1 MEVNHNTHQQLAIGI
16 TSGLLFLTTVVVAI
30 RLYIRYILLK
40 AGSAGWDDLT
50 VSIAWVGD
58 GTWSFCCYIFWYA
71 YDLTSADEAR
81 LTPAINVEINSG
93 LGRHISE
100 LIKEQIHNFEL
111 SLFIVIQ
118 FYSVGL
124 NIVKISFLI
133 QFYRIFPDRRIR
145 QICVYF
151 AFFSFLWMIGHN
163 ILYALSC
170 VPTTG
175 VVNNPHL
182 EDICVPIL
190 PVWTAN
196 SSINVCTDL
205 IIFSIPMRPVWV
217 MPLLQRQRYLLIGIF
232 CFGFIVVIISI
243 VRIPTLSHGAS
254 SPDPIFT
261 NVQTA
266 LWSLAELETAILCTS
281 LPILRPIVARFMRGV
296 APPDAADGE
305 MKGPHGQ
312 SQNVEEVRRGPRQLP
327 GESLLIPT
335 EMTGSTLKSA
345 TQQFK
350 SKTSTIDEEEVDP
363 LPLRSKNV
371 NKWPLRSSEREERLI
386 PSPLGSNP
394 PGSIKDVV
402 VRSSIGPL
410 RSPTYD
416 EMLPPHFLE
425 NGAPKRKAK
434 MATRGTQTVIT
445 WDPLVDPFQVPEA
458 IEPPGS
464 KEVDLEANRAA
475 LRVGHG
481 QEHADRIGEAQE
493 TVSPLVSDARDRREH
508 PETRSVASRSTRG
521 NRRAAGISWLRL
533 SGDSGFNSSRYWE
546 R

>member
-1 MEVNHNTHQQLAIGI
+1 MEVIHNTHQQLAIGI
-16 TSGLLFLTTVVVAI
+16 TSGLLFLTTLIVAI
-30 RLYIRYILLK
+30 RLYIRCVLLK

-50 VSIAWVGD
+50 VSISWLMALGASIA
-58 GTWSFCCYIFWYA
+58 TYF
-71 YDLTSADEAR
+71 
-81 LTPAINVEINSG
+81 EINSG
-93 LGRHISE
+93 LGRHVSE
-100 LIKEQIHNFEL
+100 LTKEQIRDFEL

-124 NIVKISFLI
+124 NVVKISFLI
-133 QFYRIFPDRRIR
+133 QFYRIFPDQRIR

-151 AFFSFLWMIGHN
+151 AFFSFLWMIGQN

-182 EDICVPIL
+182 KDICVPTL
-190 PVWTAN
+190 PVWTAI

-205 IIFSIPMRPVWV
+205 IIFSIPMRPLWV

-243 VRIPTLSHGAS
+243 VRIPTLRHGAS
-254 SPDPIFT
+254 SPDPTFT

-296 APPDAADGE
+296 APPDAADGQ

-312 SQNVEEVRRGPRQLP
+312 GQNVEEVRRGPRQLP

-350 SKTSTIDEEEVDP
+350 SKTSTIDEETG
-363 LPLRSKNV
+363 LPSLPCSNLDGWALQKAERV
-371 NKWPLRSSEREERLI
+371 QRPYERQREEQPTERGERPL
-386 PSPLGSNP
+386 PSPLGSNSP
-394 PGSIKDVV
+394 DSIKDVAL
-402 VRSSIGPL
+402 RTSIGPL
-410 RSPTYD
+410 RSPAYD

-425 NGAPKRKAK
+425 NGAPKPRAK
-434 MATRGTQTVIT
+434 MVTRSTQTFIT
-445 WDPLVDPFQVPEA
+445 WNPLVDPFQVPEA
-458 IEPPGS
+458 IEIPRAVV
-464 KEVDLEANRAA
+464 KEQNLEANRAGIRSGNQRA
-475 LRVGHG
+475 QKV
-481 QEHADRIGEAQE
+481 EVMEVQE
-493 TVSPLVSDARDRREH
+493 TISPLASDAEARRENV
-508 PETRSVASRSTRG
+508 EIRSMASRSTRSTRG

-533 SGDSGFNSSRYWE
+533 SGDSGFNSSKYWE
-546 R
+546 Q

>member
-1 MEVNHNTHQQLAIGI
+1 MGRTRKKANAKLLGTAI
-16 TSGLLFLTTVVVAI
+16 
-30 RLYIRYILLK
+30 
-40 AGSAGWDDLT
+40 
-50 VSIAWVGD
+50 
-58 GTWSFCCYIFWYA
+58 
-71 YDLTSADEAR
+71 
-81 LTPAINVEINSG
+81 
-93 LGRHISE
+93 
-100 LIKEQIHNFEL
+100 
-111 SLFIVIQ
+111 
-118 FYSVGL
+118 
-124 NIVKISFLI
+124 
-133 QFYRIFPDRRIR
+133 
-145 QICVYF
+145 
-151 AFFSFLWMIGHN
+151 
-163 ILYALSC
+163 
-170 VPTTG
+170 
-175 VVNNPHL
+175 
-182 EDICVPIL
+182 
-190 PVWTAN
+190 

-205 IIFSIPMRPVWV
+205 IIFSIPMRPLWV

-232 CFGFIVVIISI
+232 CFGFVVVIISI
-243 VRIPTLSHGAS
+243 VRIPTLRHGAS
-254 SPDPIFT
+254 SPDPTFT

-296 APPDAADGE
+296 APPDAADGQ

-312 SQNVEEVRRGPRQLP
+312 GQNVEEVRRGPRQLP

-350 SKTSTIDEEEVDP
+350 SKTSTIDEEEVRPPP
-363 LPLRSKNV
+363 LPLKSL
-371 NKWPLRSSEREERLI
+371 NKWPPRASEHEERLI

-394 PGSIKDVV
+394 PDSIKDVV

-425 NGAPKRKAK
+425 NGAPRRKAK
-434 MATRGTQTVIT
+434 MITRATQTVIT
-445 WDPLVDPFQVPEA
+445 WDPLVDPFQVPEV

-464 KEVDLEANRAA
+464 KEIDLEANRAGA
-475 LRVGHG
+475 GRG
-481 QEHADRIGEAQE
+481 QEQEHVDRAGESQE
-493 TVSPLVSDARDRREH
+493 TVSPLVSDARDRRENA
-508 PETRSVASRSTRG
+508 ETRSVASRSTRG

>member
-1 MEVNHNTHQQLAIGI
+1 MENTAKRTNNELLGTAI
-16 TSGLLFLTTVVVAI
+16 
-30 RLYIRYILLK
+30 
-40 AGSAGWDDLT
+40 
-50 VSIAWVGD
+50 
-58 GTWSFCCYIFWYA
+58 
-71 YDLTSADEAR
+71 
-81 LTPAINVEINSG
+81 
-93 LGRHISE
+93 
-100 LIKEQIHNFEL
+100 
-111 SLFIVIQ
+111 
-118 FYSVGL
+118 
-124 NIVKISFLI
+124 
-133 QFYRIFPDRRIR
+133 
-145 QICVYF
+145 
-151 AFFSFLWMIGHN
+151 
-163 ILYALSC
+163 
-170 VPTTG
+170 
-175 VVNNPHL
+175 
-182 EDICVPIL
+182 
-190 PVWTAN
+190 

-205 IIFSIPMRPVWV
+205 IIFSIPMRPLWV

-243 VRIPTLSHGAS
+243 VRIPTLRHGAS
-254 SPDPIFT
+254 SPDPTFT

-296 APPDAADGE
+296 APPDAADGQ

-312 SQNVEEVRRGPRQLP
+312 VQNVEEVRRGPRHLP

-350 SKTSTIDEEEVDP
+350 SKTSTVDEEELRPPP
-363 LPLRSKNV
+363 LPLKNLD
-371 NKWPLRSSEREERLI
+371 KGPPRAPEREERPI

-394 PGSIKDVV
+394 PDSIKDVV

-425 NGAPKRKAK
+425 NGAPRRKAK
-434 MATRGTQTVIT
+434 MITRATQTVIT

-458 IEPPGS
+458 IEQPMS
-464 KEVDLEANRAA
+464 KETDLEANR
-475 LRVGHG
+475 VGAG
-481 QEHADRIGEAQE
+481 LGRERDHADKISEMQE
-493 TVSPLVSDARDRREH
+493 TVSPLASDSRDRRDKSDA
-508 PETRSVASRSTRG
+508 RSVASRSTRG

>member
-1 MEVNHNTHQQLAIGI
+1 MGTAI
-16 TSGLLFLTTVVVAI
+16 
-30 RLYIRYILLK
+30 
-40 AGSAGWDDLT
+40 
-50 VSIAWVGD
+50 
-58 GTWSFCCYIFWYA
+58 
-71 YDLTSADEAR
+71 
-81 LTPAINVEINSG
+81 
-93 LGRHISE
+93 
-100 LIKEQIHNFEL
+100 
-111 SLFIVIQ
+111 
-118 FYSVGL
+118 
-124 NIVKISFLI
+124 
-133 QFYRIFPDRRIR
+133 
-145 QICVYF
+145 
-151 AFFSFLWMIGHN
+151 
-163 ILYALSC
+163 
-170 VPTTG
+170 
-175 VVNNPHL
+175 
-182 EDICVPIL
+182 
-190 PVWTAN
+190 

-205 IIFSIPMRPVWV
+205 IIFSIPMRPLWV

-243 VRIPTLSHGAS
+243 VRIPTLRHGAS
-254 SPDPIFT
+254 SPDPTFT

-296 APPDAADGE
+296 APPDAGDGQ

-312 SQNVEEVRRGPRQLP
+312 GQNVEEVRRGPRQLP

-350 SKTSTIDEEEVDP
+350 SKTSTIDEEEVGPPP
-363 LPLRSKNV
+363 LPSKNV
-371 NKWPLRSSEREERLI
+371 SKWPLRASEREERLI

-394 PGSIKDVV
+394 PDSIKDVV

-458 IEPPGS
+458 IEPPGF
-464 KEVDLEANRAA
+464 KGIDLEANRGSV
-475 LRVGHG
+475 RVGHEK
-481 QEHADRIGEAQE
+481 EHAGKVGEALE
-493 TVSPLVSDARDRREH
+493 TVSPLVSDARDRRDN